1 MVQRVS
7 TVAFEGI
14 EARAVD
20 VQVQVAP
27 GLPAFA
33 IVGLPDKAVS
43 EARERVRS
51 ALIASGPAR
60 RITVNLAP
68 ADLPKEGSHYDLPIA
83 LGLIAAIG
91 AIPSDALSGFTVLG
105 ELGLDGSIAP
115 VAGVL
120 PAAIGANSRDE
131 GLICPAACGSEAAW
145 ASPDIQIIAA
155 KSLIQIANHFKGTQ
169 VLSRPQPKVH
179 EREETLPDLRD
190 IKGQESA
197 KRALEIAAAGGHH
210 LLMIGSPGAGKSML
224 AARLPSILPPL
235 SPSELLEVS
244 MIAREETLPDLRDI
258 KGQESAKRALEIAA
272 AGGHH
277 LLMIGSPGAGK
288 SMLAARLPSIL
299 PPLSP
304 SELLEVSMIASVAG
318 EIRDGALTARRPFR
332 SPHHSA
338 SMAALTGG
346 GMRAKPG
353 EISLAHQGVLF
364 LDELPEFDPRV
375 LDSLRQPLEN
385 GEVSVSRANHR
396 VTYPARFMLVAA
408 MNPCRCGH
416 AYEPG
421 YSCKRGQLD
430 RCTSDYQVRI
440 SGPLMDRI
448 DLRIEVPAVTAADL
462 ILPPPSEGSAE
473 VAARV
478 AAARDIQLAR
488 YAAAGMPHVRTNAEA
503 PASLLDTIAQPDAH
517 GTKLLR
523 DAAETMKLTARGYH
537 RVLRVARTLAD
548 LDGAEKIGRL
558 HLAEALSYRALAEDL
573 RRAA

>member
-20 VQVQVAP
+20 VQVQVVP
-27 GLPAFA
+27 GLPNFLM
-33 IVGLPDKAVS
+33 VG
-43 EARERVRS
+43 
-51 ALIASGPAR
+51 
-60 RITVNLAP
+60 AP
-68 ADLPKEGSHYDLPIA
+68 GS
-83 LGLIAAIG
+83 
-91 AIPSDALSGFTVLG
+91 
-105 ELGLDGSIAP
+105 
-115 VAGVL
+115 
-120 PAAIGANSRDE
+120 
-131 GLICPAACGSEAAW
+131 
-145 ASPDIQIIAA
+145 
-155 KSLIQIANHFKGTQ
+155 
-169 VLSRPQPKVH
+169 
-179 EREETLPDLRD
+179 
-190 IKGQESA
+190 
-197 KRALEIAAAGGHH
+197 
-210 LLMIGSPGAGKSML
+210 GKSML

-235 SPSELLEVS
+235 SPAELLEVS
-244 MIAREETLPDLRDI
+244 MIT
-258 KGQESAKRALEIAA
+258 
-272 AGGHH
+272 
-277 LLMIGSPGAGK
+277 
-288 SMLAARLPSIL
+288 
-299 PPLSP
+299 
-304 SELLEVSMIASVAG
+304 SVAG
-318 EIRDGALTARRPFR
+318 EIKDGALTARRPFR

-346 GMRAKPG
+346 GIRARPG

-385 GEVSVSRANHR
+385 GEVAVSRANHR

-421 YSCKRGQLD
+421 YACKRGRND
-430 RCTSDYQVRI
+430 RCTADYQERI

-462 ILPPPSEGSAE
+462 ILPPPAEGSAE

-478 AAARDIQLAR
+478 AAARDIQAAR
-488 YAAAGMPHVRTNAEA
+488 YEAAGLPNIRTNAAA
-503 PASLLDTIAQPDAH
+503 PAAVLEIVAQPDPQGQA
-517 GTKLLR
+517 LLR
-523 DAAETMKLTARGYH
+523 DAAETMRLSARGYH

-558 HLAEALSYRALAEDL
+558 HLAEALSYRALADDV